1 MRFWRF
7 RSGRGAFGGIGV
19 GRVLLKTGQNLCGTS
34 SPEPQNLQNLPD
46 PRQNLARTLSEPPR
60 QNLRTSERDPRR
72 FWRFWRGLGEVFG
85 GSEVLGQNL
94 RFCVQN
100 LRLVLYEK
108 DRLEAISLPTV
119 THALP
124 TYGSCLATRCR
135 FAPRADCGRTSC
147 ASTTAHMCIL
157 GLTHTLTDSCNPA
170 KLSGRPL
177 WQHDTGGSSSSR
189 TGAHPHVRPGEKSSQ
204 TGCCSRIDLP
214 RSAISTPE
222 LPLACSICVLARTIL
237 RWREAAAWRADET
250 R

>member
-94 RFCVQN
+94 SFCIQN
-100 LRLVLYEK
+100 LRLDLY
-108 DRLEAISLPTV
+108 AIGTSL
-119 THALP
+119 
-124 TYGSCLATRCR
+124 S
-135 FAPRADCGRTSC
+135 
-147 ASTTAHMCIL
+147 
-157 GLTHTLTDSCNPA
+157 
-170 KLSGRPL
+170 
-177 WQHDTGGSSSSR
+177 
-189 TGAHPHVRPGEKSSQ
+189 
-204 TGCCSRIDLP
+204 
-214 RSAISTPE
+214 
-222 LPLACSICVLARTIL
+222 
-237 RWREAAAWRADET
+237 
-250 R
+250 

>member
-1 MRFWRF
+1 MANYVYNRCTRLVRRKADEVSRLASPCQTRF
-7 RSGRGAFGGIGV
+7 RTR
-19 GRVLLKTGQNLCGTS
+19 
-34 SPEPQNLQNLPD
+34 
-46 PRQNLARTLSEPPR
+46 
-60 QNLRTSERDPRR
+60 ERAPAAA
-72 FWRFWRGLGEVFG
+72 EK
-85 GSEVLGQNL
+85 
-94 RFCVQN
+94 
-100 LRLVLYEK
+100 K

-119 THALP
+119 THALH

-237 RWREAAAWRADET
+237 RWREAAARRADET

>member
-94 RFCVQN
+94 RFCIQN
-100 LRLVLYEK
+100 LRLDLYG
-108 DRLEAISLPTV
+108 RPGV
-119 THALP
+119 
-124 TYGSCLATRCR
+124 
-135 FAPRADCGRTSC
+135 RAAAG
-147 ASTTAHMCIL
+147 AGAA
-157 GLTHTLTDSCNPA
+157 LTDCA
-170 KLSGRPL
+170 LAVRLSL
-177 WQHDTGGSSSSR
+177 
-189 TGAHPHVRPGEKSSQ
+189 TGAHSG
-204 TGCCSRIDLP
+204 
-214 RSAISTPE
+214 
-222 LPLACSICVLARTIL
+222 LAWLCG
-237 RWREAAAWRADET
+237 RA
-250 R
+250 